1 MLLKNIFGILI
12 ILLNAAGIGYLAY
25 LGVRKALLA
34 ISGTPA
40 KTIVRKKESKQT
52 GKNEDKTF
60 NEADFQKD
68 DDLIDDFDLTD
79 FDDLDLDDLD

>member
-40 KTIVRKKESKQT
+40 KTFVRKKESKQT
-52 GKNEDKTF
+52 GKNEDKAF
-60 NEADFQKD
+60 SEADFQKD

>member
-12 ILLNAAGIGYLAY
+12 ILLNAAGIAY
-25 LGVRKALLA
+25 LGFLA
-34 ISGTPA
+34 IKRALNAMNEKPGGA
-40 KTIVRKKESKQT
+40 IAGKKESKQT
-52 GKNEDKTF
+52 QNNKEEAF
-60 NEADFQKD
+60 NESDFQKD